1 MAKEHMTTK
10 KLLKA
15 QAKGVRLEMMDQ
27 GMSGFWATC
36 FSIQQNTIL
45 KITEVMSKP
54 YTKGSLHAR
63 EFPPI
68 EVANRKQTTADTTAE
83 APK

>member
-1 MAKEHMTTK
+1 
-10 KLLKA
+10 
-15 QAKGVRLEMMDQ
+15 
-27 GMSGFWATC
+27 
-36 FSIQQNTIL
+36 
-45 KITEVMSKP
+45 MSKP
-54 YTKGSLHAR
+54 YTKGSLQAR